1 MIFIN
6 ALGIKKIECHKL
18 TCKEYSLLLRKKNN
32 KNITQ
37 INLFAIVFAGI
48 FAFLSA
54 SFIVVNEYMDFQNE
68 MKILEKNYLEGE
80 KKRLS
85 LQMDL
90 LSNIVE
96 YRLVQSSEL
105 PKEEFYLK
113 LKEDIRY
120 LTSSSEEKIYIF
132 VHTKNGDTIYT
143 SPSYELYHTSKDIVF
158 TKEYPPLDLILGSGV
173 NIGNIE
179 DVLAQKNKDYDD
191 KIISFM
197 IKIYILTLFLYLIST
212 LEYRYVSEIM
222 KKEIR
227 FIVESFQKA
236 SKNYETIEVEK
247 INFKEFCDIASH
259 ANIMLAEVKEK
270 TNALVE
276 LNINLE
282 GIVEQKTQELKKSV
296 DFAKELLEKQDRFVK
311 NAIHEINTPLSII
324 LMNIDL
330 YNLKF
335 EKNKY
340 LQKIEAAVKVLD
352 NIYED
357 LEYIAK
363 KDRVVYE
370 KSVIDFSKFA
380 LERIEYFEDVA
391 ICNKVTIKNAI
402 RAELFVVF
410 NEIELQRICDNNI
423 SNAIKYS
430 FENTSVHVRL
440 YAKNASIVFEV
451 ENRGEM
457 IKAPEKLFSRYYRED
472 VARGGFGLGL
482 NIVKEICDENNVFIE
497 VISNEESTMFRY
509 VFNKG

>member
-1 MIFIN
+1 M
-6 ALGIKKIECHKL
+6 
-18 TCKEYSLLLRKKNN
+18 LLRKNN
-32 KNITQ
+32 KSITQ
-37 INLFAIVFAGI
+37 INLVAIVFAGI

-54 SFIVVNEYMDFQNE
+54 CIIIANEYMDFQNE
-68 MKILEKNYLEGE
+68 IKTVEQNYLESE
-80 KKRLS
+80 KKHLT
-85 LQMDL
+85 LQLDL
-90 LSNIVE
+90 LSNIVQ
-96 YRLVQSSEL
+96 YRYIQSKEL

-113 LKEDIRY
+113 LKEDIHN
-120 LTSSSEEKIYIF
+120 LTILMDEKSYIF
-132 VHTKNGDTIYT
+132 VHTKNGDYIYT
-143 SPSYELYHTSKDIVF
+143 SPLYERHHTPKDIVF
-158 TKEYPPLDLILGSGV
+158 TKEYPPLGLILGSGV
-173 NIGNIE
+173 NISNIK

-191 KIISFM
+191 KIMSFM
-197 IKIYILTLFLYLIST
+197 IKIYILTLFLYLFST
-212 LEYRYVSEIM
+212 IEYRYMSGIM

-227 FIVESFQKA
+227 FIVESFQNA
-236 SKNYETIEVEK
+236 SKSYGMIEMEK
-247 INFKEFCDIASH
+247 INFKEFKDVASH
-259 ANIMLAEVKEK
+259 ANLMLTEVKEK
-270 TNALVE
+270 ANALVE
-276 LNINLE
+276 LNTNLE
-282 GIVEQKTQELKKSV
+282 GIVEQKTLELKKSV

-357 LEYIAK
+357 LAYIAK

-370 KSVIDFSKFA
+370 KSMIDFSKFA
-380 LERIEYFEDVA
+380 HERIEYFEDAA
-391 ICNKVTIKNAI
+391 ICNKVTIKSAI
-402 RAELFVVF
+402 RAELFIFF
-410 NEIELQRICDNNI
+410 NDIELQRICDNNI

-440 YAKNASIVFEV
+440 YAKNESIVFEV

-497 VISNEESTMFRY
+497 VLSDEEATMFRY